1 MKEQTTWSPTF
12 TRVTPGPTAS
22 TMPAPS
28 WPPTTGKRIIASP
41 FWMWSSEWHSP
52 AAMNL
57 MRTSLGRGSSTSSSV
72 ISHGLPGSRQTAA
85 RVVMLIGAP
94 SLDRT
99 SAPVHGR
106 LAGAPRPGPHPPS
119 GTVAWTTGLPLGG
132 RLLRTRSR
140 PPHSVRPRF
149 PGRGKRGSARRP
161 ALLILAAPRR
171 DGSAPGGLAPGQEKG
186 PRVIDKFRNDVLA
199 VVDAVPSG
207 ASIAVGGFGSSGR
220 PDALLDALC
229 ALDRRDLHVFV
240 NNVGHDFTGVG
251 RLLHEGRLRRVTCSF
266 PILQDFYDEYFAG
279 RVELE
284 LIPQGTLAERLRAG
298 GAGIPAFFT
307 PSGAGTMLADG
318 TFTLRY
324 SPEGGVAEHVP
335 TKEHRTI
342 GGREYV
348 REEGI
353 VADFGFVKPHSGDRK
368 GTLRFRLSAR
378 NFNPLA
384 GMSGRRTF
392 AEVQHLVEVDE
403 LHPDDIHLPG
413 VFVDE
418 VVLTAGAPDDNQA
431 EQVDEDTARQTIA
444 LQTTKAGAR

>member
-1 MKEQTTWSPTF
+1 M
-12 TRVTPGPTAS
+12 
-22 TMPAPS
+22 
-28 WPPTTGKRIIASP
+28 
-41 FWMWSSEWHSP
+41 
-52 AAMNL
+52 
-57 MRTSLGRGSSTSSSV
+57 
-72 ISHGLPGSRQTAA
+72 
-85 RVVMLIGAP
+85 
-94 SLDRT
+94 
-99 SAPVHGR
+99 
-106 LAGAPRPGPHPPS
+106 
-119 GTVAWTTGLPLGG
+119 
-132 RLLRTRSR
+132 
-140 PPHSVRPRF
+140 
-149 PGRGKRGSARRP
+149 
-161 ALLILAAPRR
+161 
-171 DGSAPGGLAPGQEKG
+171 
-186 PRVIDKFRNDVLA
+186 IDKFRDDVLA

-266 PILQDFYDEYFAG
+266 PILQEFYDEYFAG

-318 TFTLRY
+318 SFTLRY
-324 SPEGGVAEHVP
+324 GPDGGGVAEHVP
-335 TKEHRTI
+335 AKEHRTI

-348 REEGI
+348 LEEGI
-353 VADFGFVKPHSGDRK
+353 VADFGFVKAHSGDRK
-368 GTLRFRLSAR
+368 GNLRFRLSAR

-392 AEVQHLVEVDE
+392 AEVEHLVEVDE

-413 VFVDE
+413 VFVDD
-418 VVLTAGAPDDNQA
+418 VVLAAGAPEDTEA

-444 LQTTKAGAR
+444 LQTTEAGAR